1 MLDRPQLAVADL
13 KAAAGERTSPIE
25 IGDQTVIVGDCA
37 KALAELPEQSID
49 VVVTSPPYN
58 IGLNYRSYD
67 DGGDRGAYLAWL
79 GEIGR
84 LLHRVMKD
92 DASFFLNIA
101 GTCSDPWIASDA
113 ANAMRDIFR
122 LQNAIVWVKSL
133 SIGDDTFGHFKPVN
147 SARYLNHT
155 HEHVFHFTKA
165 GKTPLDRLAVG
176 VPFKDKS
183 NISRWGH
190 ANDRRCA
197 GDVWFIPYE
206 TIRSKAQRDHHPSP
220 FPVALPE
227 RCIKLHGKVD
237 AVVLDPFLGVGST
250 LIAAQRLGCRGIGI
264 EIDQTYAEIGGLAL
278 ARAADLSAPPAWNAH
293 APPRG

>member
-1 MLDRPQLAVADL
+1 MLDRIAPLEDAAVSTAR
-13 KAAAGERTSPIE
+13 ARERVFE
-25 IGDQTVIVGDCA
+25 IGDQTVIVGDCVE
-37 KALAELPEQSID
+37 ALAALPPESVD

-84 LLHRVMKD
+84 LVHRVMKD

-101 GTCSDPWIASDA
+101 GTCSDPWIAPDA
-113 ANAMRDIFR
+113 ANAMRDTFR

-133 SIGDDTFGHFKPVN
+133 SIDDDTFGHFKPVN
-147 SARYLNHT
+147 SSRYLNHT
-155 HEHVFHFTKA
+155 HEHVFHFTKE

-183 NISRWGH
+183 NIARWHH

-227 RCIKLHGKVD
+227 RCIKLHGKAD
-237 AVVLDPFLGVGST
+237 AVVLDPFLGVGAT
-250 LIAAQRLGCRGIGI
+250 LLAAQRLGCRGIGI
-264 EIDQTYAEIGGLAL
+264 EIDQTYAES
-278 ARAADLSAPPAWNAH
+278 AAWHL
-293 APPRG
+293 RERLI